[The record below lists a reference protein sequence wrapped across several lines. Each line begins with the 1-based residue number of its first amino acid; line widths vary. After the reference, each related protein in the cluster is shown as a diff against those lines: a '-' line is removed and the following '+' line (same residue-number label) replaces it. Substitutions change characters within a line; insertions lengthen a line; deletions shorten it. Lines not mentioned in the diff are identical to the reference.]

1 MPTRSQQSNHLR
13 DKNSLPEIPDAVY
26 PMVREVKIKLEI
38 KRLLRKESKVK
49 ENKRVK
55 KMERQVKELRQLVA
69 RAGNEIYR
77 RKYWIEATHKEK

>member
-13 DKNSLPEIPDAVY
+13 DKNSLPEITDAVY
-26 PMVREVKIKLEI
+26 AMVREVKIKLEI
-38 KRLLRKESKVK
+38 KWLLRKESKVK

-55 KMERQVKELRQLVA
+55 KMERQVKELRQLVV

>member
-13 DKNSLPEIPDAVY
+13 DKNSLPEITDAVY
-26 PMVREVKIKLEI
+26 AMVREVKIKLEI
-38 KRLLRKESKVK
+38 KWLLRKESKVK

-55 KMERQVKELRQLVA
+55 KMERQVKELRQLVV
-69 RAGNEIYR
+69 RAGNEIYQ

>member
-13 DKNSLPEIPDAVY
+13 DKNSLPEITDAVY
-26 PMVREVKIKLEI
+26 AMVREVKIKLEI
-38 KRLLRKESKVK
+38 KWLLRKERKVK

-55 KMERQVKELRQLVA
+55 KMERQVKELRQLVV

>member
-13 DKNSLPEIPDAVY
+13 DKNSLPEITDAVY
-26 PMVREVKIKLEI
+26 AMVREVKIKLEI
-38 KRLLRKESKVK
+38 KWLLRKESKVK

-55 KMERQVKELRQLVA
+55 KMERQVKELRQLVV
-69 RAGNEIYR
+69 RAGNKIYQ